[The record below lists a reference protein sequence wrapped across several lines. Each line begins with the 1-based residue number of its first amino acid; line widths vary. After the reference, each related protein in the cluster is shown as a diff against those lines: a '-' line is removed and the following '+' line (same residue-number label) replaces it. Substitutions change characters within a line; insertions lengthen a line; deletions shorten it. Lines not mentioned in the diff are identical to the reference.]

1 MPTTPG
7 ENQAHRVLRRGERH
21 PGAKL
26 SDAEVREIRERFVV
40 RRESGIALG
49 KEFGVNSP
57 AITSLVRGARR
68 LEAGGPTLQH
78 TLPKWTNRSLRDEDA
93 FAIRTQYASGR
104 SSMGELAKQFRT
116 TASVI
121 QNIVDGKTY
130 LWAGGP
136 LVPRPERKWLRMP
149 RAKILEMRERAHA
162 NPLLTIDRL
171 GREYSVCSATVIKI
185 LRHDTYKEAGGP
197 RVIRSAQSRGRPN
210 LLLRR
215 LSDSDARAIRAAY
228 ATGRVSMA
236 ALGARYGVTHK
247 AVAALLSGKTYRSI
261 T

>member
-1 MPTTPG
+1 
-7 ENQAHRVLRRGERH
+7 
-21 PGAKL
+21 
-26 SDAEVREIRERFVV
+26 
-40 RRESGIALG
+40 
-49 KEFGVNSP
+49 
-57 AITSLVRGARR
+57 
-68 LEAGGPTLQH
+68 GGPTIQH
-78 TLPKWTNRSLRDEDA
+78 TLPKWTHRSLRDEDA
-93 FAIRTQYASGR
+93 FAIRTRYASGQA
-104 SSMGELAKQFRT
+104 SMGELANQFRT

-130 LWAGGP
+130 VWAGGP

-149 RAKILEMRERAHA
+149 RAKIVEMRERAHA
-162 NPLLTIDRL
+162 NPLLTIERL
-171 GREYSVCSATVIKI
+171 GEEYSVCAATVIKI

-215 LSDSDARAIRAAY
+215 LTDSDARAIRAAY

-247 AVAALLSGKTYRSI
+247 AVAALLAGKTYRSI